1 MSSGRRKGKTIQTTK
16 TKNIIDVLK
25 KIENLEEITEIKR
38 SDKVHAASFKLK
50 ETTFV
55 IEKHS
60 RDNIKLLRIV
70 NSFNSKALEIKN
82 DFDSLISTANKFNA
96 RSIGIKCAIVERD
109 DIKII
114 RFNIEEIAIDESM
127 LNISS
132 ESIYM
137 MSSILSGAPSLFKD
151 LAQEPEQ
158 EK

>member
-1 MSSGRRKGKTIQTTK
+1 VQTSEQK
-16 TKNIIDVLK
+16 NSAILRSIDQSPKVAIAEKNISH
-25 KIENLEEITEIKR
+25 ITVADDYIILI
-38 SDKVHAASFKLK
+38 SIIAV
-50 ETTFV
+50 V
-55 IEKHS
+55 IAIALIIFMH
-60 RDNIKLLRIV
+60 NIKLLRIV

>member
-70 NSFNSKALEIKN
+70 NSFNSK
-82 DFDSLISTANKFNA
+82 
-96 RSIGIKCAIVERD
+96 
-109 DIKII
+109 II